1 MHLITYCCDVRA
13 GVPIRLS
20 YGRMKNM
27 QDKKQTDADSS
38 GEVPCSLEDQDLRL
52 ERLRAALREGELSG
66 DPMPFDMNQF
76 IAEKKQA
83 R

>member
-1 MHLITYCCDVRA
+1 MRDKKPTDTNSTGEAPRA
-13 GVPIRLS
+13 G
-20 YGRMKNM
+20 
-27 QDKKQTDADSS
+27 TH
-38 GEVPCSLEDQDLRL
+38 SLEDQDPRL

-66 DPMPFDMNQF
+66 DPMPFDMDQF

>member
-1 MHLITYCCDVRA
+1 MR
-13 GVPIRLS
+13 
-20 YGRMKNM
+20 
-27 QDKKQTDADSS
+27 DKKQTDADST
-38 GEVPCSLEDQDLRL
+38 GEARPLGDYALRL

-66 DPMPFDMNQF
+66 DPMPFDMEQF